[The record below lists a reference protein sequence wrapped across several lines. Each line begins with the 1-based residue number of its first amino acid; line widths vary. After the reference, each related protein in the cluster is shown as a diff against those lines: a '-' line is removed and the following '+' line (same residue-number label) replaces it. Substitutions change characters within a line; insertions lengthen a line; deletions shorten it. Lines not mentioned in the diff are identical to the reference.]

1 MKVTNSLVNN
11 TKKEGIT
18 AYLNNQN
25 VISQIDKAI
34 GISNRQRFITA
45 IISAVSNNKDL
56 QKCTNDSILLGALL
70 GESLQLSPSQQLGH
84 YYLVPYNLYRENKT
98 VAQFQIG
105 YKGLLQLAIR
115 SGQYKKINVIS
126 LKPGELIKYNPLTED
141 IDVNLIEDDIE
152 REEMP
157 DVGYYA
163 MFELTNGFR
172 KSLYWSYSKME
183 NHARKYSSFYKSD
196 LQNNT
201 KNSFWSND
209 FQGMA
214 YKTMLRQLLS
224 KWGILS
230 IDLQNAFE
238 SDMATIKEDGT
249 KEYLN
254 DEENIKVAE
263 EKLIE
268 KEEKQ
273 VKNISNESFI
283 AAPSIADVLFS

>member
-1 MKVTNSLVNN
+1 
-11 TKKEGIT
+11 
-18 AYLNNQN
+18 
-25 VISQIDKAI
+25 
-34 GISNRQRFITA
+34 
-45 IISAVSNNKDL
+45 
-56 QKCTNDSILLGALL
+56 
-70 GESLQLSPSQQLGH
+70 
-84 YYLVPYNLYRENKT
+84 
-98 VAQFQIG
+98 
-105 YKGLLQLAIR
+105 
-115 SGQYKKINVIS
+115 
-126 LKPGELIKYNPLTED
+126 
-141 IDVNLIEDDIE
+141 
-152 REEMP
+152 
-157 DVGYYA
+157 
-163 MFELTNGFR
+163 
-172 KSLYWSYSKME
+172 ME

-254 DEENIKVAE
+254 DEENIKASE
-263 EKLIE
+263 EKSIE
-268 KEEKQ
+268 KEGKQ
-273 VKNISNESFI
+273 AENIQNEPFI

>member
-1 MKVTNSLVNN
+1 MQITNSLV
-11 TKKEGIT
+11 KKSKSEGIT

-25 VISQIDKAI
+25 VINQIDKAI

-45 IISAVSNNKDL
+45 IISAVSNNKEL
-56 QKCTNDSILLGALL
+56 QRCTNESILLGALL

-84 YYLVPYNLYRENKT
+84 YYLVPYNLYKENKT

-115 SGQYKKINVIS
+115 SGQYKKINVVS
-126 LKPGELIKYNPLTED
+126 LKPRELIKYNPLTEE

-152 REEMP
+152 REKLP

-163 MFELTNGFR
+163 MFELLNGFR
-172 KSLYWSYSKME
+172 KSLYWSYEKME
-183 NHARKYSSFYKSD
+183 NHARKYSSFYKRD

-201 KNSFWSND
+201 NNSFWSND

-224 KWGILS
+224 KWGILT

-249 KEYLN
+249 KQYLN
-254 DEENIKVAE
+254 EEEQQEAAAKVVEKNEEN
-263 EKLIE
+263 
-268 KEEKQ
+268 Q
-273 VKNISNESFI
+273 TNEPFR
-283 AAPSIADVLFS
+283 AAPSIADILFS